1 MDEAASSGLILT
13 LASQASGESDH
24 QINRLVVQFSQR
36 MESIRWHR
44 STSGGRT
51 TPTNIVQSALAAL
64 GLGLATLLSP
74 APAHAD
80 EPTPHEVTGTIAG
93 SLASSLKR
101 QKVPPEVVDTA
112 VRAFAFD
119 PDFPKKLPKDAAYK
133 LVYETKPATADKK
146 ARAVLHSVWVKEGST
161 IHDVYRYGW
170 RGDTPVFM
178 NQHGRSIRELVLM
191 APVEDAR
198 LSSSFGWRDHPIL
211 KERKFHFGLDLV
223 APPGSIVRAAA
234 DGVVVFVGW
243 QGNYGQYIR
252 LQHGQRI
259 ATGYAHLSSFVT
271 TLKKG
276 MIVHQGDMIGFVG
289 MTGLA
294 TGPHL
299 CFQVLEDGKL
309 LDPRSARPMVEE
321 DFLAQVTTNRGI
333 YPVERLTDIEP

>member
-1 MDEAASSGLILT
+1 MDEAASRGGIIAPT
-13 LASQASGESDH
+13 K
-24 QINRLVVQFSQR
+24 IVRL
-36 MESIRWHR
+36 M
-44 STSGGRT
+44 
-51 TPTNIVQSALAAL
+51 LAAL

-74 APAHAD
+74 APAAAA
-80 EPTPHEVTGTIAG
+80 EPTPHEVAGTVAG
-93 SLASSLKR
+93 SLAESLKR

-112 VRAFAFD
+112 VRAFGFD

-133 LVYETKPATADKK
+133 LVFEATPAAADKR
-146 ARAVLHSVWVKEGST
+146 ARAVLRSVWVKENGKF
-161 IHDVYRYGW
+161 HDVYRYGW
-170 RGDTPVFM
+170 RGETPVFM

-191 APVEDAR
+191 SPVEDAR
-198 LSSSFGWRDHPIL
+198 LSSSFGWREHPIL
-211 KERKFHFGLDLV
+211 KQRKFHFGLDLA

-271 TLKKG
+271 TLKVG
-276 MIVHQGDMIGFVG
+276 MIVRQGDMIGFVG

-309 LDPRSARPMVEE
+309 LDPRTARPMVEE
-321 DFLAQVTTNRGI
+321 DFLAQVVTNRGT
-333 YPVERLTDIEP
+333 YPVDRLTDIEP